1 MKYDIDDKARLVL
14 KHIVYIAERTAK
26 QIQFCF
32 TKGKKQYYISPKRD
46 IFLTFNLQSP
56 IDFDYPIPD
65 LNHFL
70 SSNIKTIDSQKL
82 ITNKDNLFLPTDD
95 DIKEFESGKLIDI
108 VDFPLK
114 DVQLLNSSKT
124 NKFEFINFISIDKK
138 LHYLFQNHI
147 WDWWRD
153 EDNKLI
159 VKRSLTDSIS
169 PALYSCDKLSKMSSA
184 SFCISAKTCF
194 GGFFII
200 SNNVAI
206 PP

>member
-108 VDFPLK
+108 VIF
-114 DVQLLNSSKT
+114 
-124 NKFEFINFISIDKK
+124 
-138 LHYLFQNHI
+138 H
-147 WDWWRD
+147 
-153 EDNKLI
+153 
-159 VKRSLTDSIS
+159 
-169 PALYSCDKLSKMSSA
+169 
-184 SFCISAKTCF
+184 
-194 GGFFII
+194 
-200 SNNVAI
+200 
-206 PP
+206 